1 MTLKFITISKDSP
14 SYPSRLLEL
23 KNPPPKI
30 HIAGSLIEE
39 DALSLAVVGSRKM
52 IGYGK
57 DVCEEIVSQVAQAGV
72 TIVSGLV
79 SGVDM
84 AAHRAALKA
93 GGRSIGILGFGAD
106 FAHKVPDKNVL
117 CNMADSSGAII
128 TEFNDNEEGA
138 PWTFPKRDRIIAAL
152 ASAVLVVEA
161 AEKSG
166 TMYTVSAA
174 RELKKEVMAIPG
186 NIFSPVSKGTNQLI
200 KGGARLVCG
209 VSDILEVLDVSN
221 KAKKIACRK
230 NFPVSNEEK
239 VVLEVLKNGDLYIDD
254 VAVKTGISISVISA
268 HLTSLELKGMVK
280 NVGGGVY
287 RKV

>member
-52 IGYGK
+52 TGYGK

-254 VAVKTGISISVISA
+254 VAV
-268 HLTSLELKGMVK
+268 
-280 NVGGGVY
+280 
-287 RKV
+287 

>member
-1 MTLKFITISKDSP
+1 
-14 SYPSRLLEL
+14 
-23 KNPPPKI
+23 
-30 HIAGSLIEE
+30 
-39 DALSLAVVGSRKM
+39 
-52 IGYGK
+52 
-57 DVCEEIVSQVAQAGV
+57 
-72 TIVSGLV
+72 
-79 SGVDM
+79 
-84 AAHRAALKA
+84 
-93 GGRSIGILGFGAD
+93 
-106 FAHKVPDKNVL
+106 
-117 CNMADSSGAII
+117 
-128 TEFNDNEEGA
+128 
-138 PWTFPKRDRIIAAL
+138 
-152 ASAVLVVEA
+152 
-161 AEKSG
+161 
-166 TMYTVSAA
+166 MYTVSAA